1 VKKGMDENTNKFVA
15 LKFMTRDDMKMKD
28 LRQVQTEIKSMVRI
42 NSPHVVKLYGFH
54 AHCKYFDR
62 NGKVCDTIMLIL
74 EYCPGGE
81 LFDIV
86 FYTNQLDNVT
96 ARTYFVQL
104 LNGLK
109 SCHDAGIVHRDIKPS
124 NLLLDKDYKLKIT
137 DFGQSHISKEKQKD
151 LNTRCGTPGFQAPE
165 IRKGENYTKS
175 CDIFS
180 CGVVLFILLTGHP
193 PFVHASSKDKWYR
206 PMCEKNPEA
215 F

>member
-1 VKKGMDENTNKFVA
+1 
-15 LKFMTRDDMKMKD
+15 MTRDDMKIKD

-42 NSPHVVKLYGFH
+42 NSPYVVKLYGFH

-62 NGKVCDTIMLIL
+62 NGKFCDTIMLIL

-124 NLLLDKDYKLKIT
+124 NLLLDKDYQLKIT

-151 LNTRCGTPGFQAPE
+151 LSTRCGTPGFQAPE
-165 IRKGENYTKS
+165 IRRAENYTKS